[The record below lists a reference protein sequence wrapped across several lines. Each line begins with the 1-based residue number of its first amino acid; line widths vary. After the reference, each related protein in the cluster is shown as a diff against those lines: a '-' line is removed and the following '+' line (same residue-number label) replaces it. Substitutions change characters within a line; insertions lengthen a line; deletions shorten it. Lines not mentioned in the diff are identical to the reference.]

1 MASASASEAEDGA
14 SFSQFRQRG
23 RSRSRS
29 RSSTWRPSRVSP
41 SPTRRYNN
49 YSSSDLDYEESII
62 DSEEEILSD
71 QENNKEADTEDNSKA
86 AKSQRLAKAYSGF
99 FREDRK
105 EVSLSLDPESIAMYF
120 KTVLGCGDMD
130 KKASE
135 RLRDRYYLSESQYK
149 KLAPPDL
156 SGTRLHVVKNLDFSA
171 LSGKLAALHG
181 RVRDATKVQLRL
193 QEVIV
198 ENRQE
203 LDLYPLKDMQL
214 LADDKW
220 HQHYELSQILDN
232 ILSDSELE
240 LSADDQ
246 FLPILKKL
254 HDFLMKQ
261 FSASHKVACDAISV
275 VHQLADLAWDGLQL
289 HGQIDVAVTKT
300 RESKYEHFLQVRICL
315 SSSFNCCY
323 YYCPVSAWLQERAPQ
338 QPGQRQGALRRQPAP
353 QQRRGQDRERSQPH
367 QCKGMDAASALPAV
381 VQFTHRAELR
391 LIRF

>member
-71 QENNKEADTEDNSKA
+71 QENNKEPDTEDNSKA

-130 KKASE
+130 KKASK

-171 LSGKLAALHG
+171 LSAKLAALHG
-181 RVRDATKVQLRL
+181 RVREATKVQLRL
-193 QEVIV
+193 QEVLA
-198 ENRQE
+198 ENRPE
-203 LDLYPLKDMQL
+203 LDLYPLKEKQL
-214 LADDKW
+214 KDNEGRW
-220 HQHYELSQILDN
+220 HEDYALSQILDN
-232 ILSDSELE
+232 ILSDEELE
-240 LSADDQ
+240 LSSHDQ
-246 FLPILKKL
+246 FLPILGKL
-254 HDFLMKQ
+254 HDFLMQQ
-261 FSASHKVACDAISV
+261 FTASHKTACDAVSV
-275 VHQLADLAWDGLQL
+275 VNTLADLAWDGLQL
-289 HGQIDVAVTKT
+289 HGQVDIAVTRT
-300 RESKYEHFLQVRICL
+300 RESKYEHFLQVRI
-315 SSSFNCCY
+315 
-323 YYCPVSAWLQERAPQ
+323 
-338 QPGQRQGALRRQPAP
+338 
-353 QQRRGQDRERSQPH
+353 
-367 QCKGMDAASALPAV
+367 
-381 VQFTHRAELR
+381 
-391 LIRF
+391 